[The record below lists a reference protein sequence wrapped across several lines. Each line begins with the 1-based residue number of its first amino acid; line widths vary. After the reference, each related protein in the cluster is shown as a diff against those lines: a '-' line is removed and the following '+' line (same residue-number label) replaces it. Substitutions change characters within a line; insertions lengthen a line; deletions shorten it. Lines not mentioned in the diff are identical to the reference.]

1 MYPKLSKSEQYECFD
16 YMYEMIQ
23 EHKAQGFKRMQS
35 EIAKKYPKAMK
46 YREKLILSLT
56 GLIVSMAKK
65 VQIRPEKFPD
75 VISYCLPVIDRC
87 IFAFDTKLGYNFSSY
102 AFLGLRGE
110 VYKFIKNDSQWF
122 STKLLTELDEA
133 STDEQPEEMHLLS
146 NYVRSLPEKDF
157 NLLSWYYSTYSYPV
171 SSEIDYLVKYSIYPL
186 ESNVKA
192 ILAGIKS

>member
-23 EHKAQGFKRMQS
+23 EHKTLGFKRIQS

-56 GLIVSMAKK
+56 GLIVSMARK
-65 VQIRPEKFPD
+65 VQIRPEKFPE

-87 IFAFDTKLGYNFSSY
+87 ILAFDTKLGYNFSSY